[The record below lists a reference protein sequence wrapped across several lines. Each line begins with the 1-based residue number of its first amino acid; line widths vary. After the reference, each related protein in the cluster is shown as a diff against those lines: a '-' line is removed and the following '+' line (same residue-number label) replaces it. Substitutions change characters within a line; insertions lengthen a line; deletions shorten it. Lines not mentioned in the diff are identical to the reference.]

1 MIGEISS
8 TKKALP
14 IMRVLIERIIYKL
27 YVLFVEQDVVDCSDI
42 NSCDETVAV
51 NIAGGYEGLIA
62 VKQVVVDTGHIGSG
76 HCAIAVH
83 VARHVYNYFLPTCI

>member
-14 IMRVLIERIIYKL
+14 IMRVLIKELYNKL

-83 VARHVYNYFLPTCI
+83 VARNVNNNLLPTGI